1 VRVRFS
7 PRLLKKEIMTT
18 NKEIQ
23 TISDVPTT
31 EHWQLI
37 LFEQKSIDDGYGGN
51 SYISIPKIFIFT
63 LIEELE
69 KEVLRIKS
77 DKYNHSTLL
86 VQKVFGRAEIVTTVK
101 VKIQ

>member
-1 VRVRFS
+1 
-7 PRLLKKEIMTT
+7 MTN

-23 TISDVPTT
+23 TILDVPTT

-37 LFEQKSIDDGYGGN
+37 QFEQKNIDDGYGGN

-63 LIEELE
+63 STEELE
-69 KEVLRIKS
+69 KEVLRIQS
-77 DKYNHSTLL
+77 DKYNRPTLL
-86 VQKVFGRAEIVTTVK
+86 VQKVSGRAEIVTTVK